1 VDIHTPQGFAA
12 EASTSAVLLASSH
25 FGFPLST
32 THVATGSILG
42 SGVGKRLASVR
53 WAVAGR
59 MAGAWLVTL
68 PAAGLVGAVAFKG
81 AEMIGGTAGVI
92 VIGMVMI
99 AFAAGLYLASRRAPV
114 NHDNVN
120 ADWSSR
126 PSASPC
132 RPELERTSVMTTHL
146 MATALI
152 DTGSLIKVLMASVLA
167 GAGLVAVFAL
177 GIVGLSAYQG
187 QPGNAEPGSGQVA
200 TRRQLGL
207 LVALTCFAVVI
218 AGVAYGLYVMLNK

>member
-1 VDIHTPQGFAA
+1 
-12 EASTSAVLLASSH
+12 
-25 FGFPLST
+25 
-32 THVATGSILG
+32 
-42 SGVGKRLASVR
+42 
-53 WAVAGR
+53 
-59 MAGAWLVTL
+59 
-68 PAAGLVGAVAFKG
+68 
-81 AEMIGGTAGVI
+81 
-92 VIGMVMI
+92 
-99 AFAAGLYLASRRAPV
+99 
-114 NHDNVN
+114 
-120 ADWSSR
+120 
-126 PSASPC
+126 
-132 RPELERTSVMTTHL
+132 MTTHL

>member
-1 VDIHTPQGFAA
+1 
-12 EASTSAVLLASSH
+12 
-25 FGFPLST
+25 
-32 THVATGSILG
+32 
-42 SGVGKRLASVR
+42 
-53 WAVAGR
+53 
-59 MAGAWLVTL
+59 
-68 PAAGLVGAVAFKG
+68 
-81 AEMIGGTAGVI
+81 
-92 VIGMVMI
+92 
-99 AFAAGLYLASRRAPV
+99 
-114 NHDNVN
+114 
-120 ADWSSR
+120 
-126 PSASPC
+126 
-132 RPELERTSVMTTHL
+132 MTTHL

-200 TRRQLGL
+200 TRRPLGL